1 MRQAGTILLFGG
13 LIGIAFG
20 GVPWGREDL
29 EDPFFFLKGRL
40 AVLSSS
46 TKGTKPWRWSPD
58 RWTSLCSL
66 CNPLGCALLLFA
78 MNPTALR
85 PGPSRAAHHRDPLS
99 GGTSDGD
106 AVFSL
111 SSWLRRSLVGLIR
124 QDPAAPSREKT
135 ADIFVRL
142 NQARR
147 DTSPFSEVLLAV
159 LATATTMVL
168 WRVGTRR
175 FQTAPEIP
183 AALYKPSGRRLKG
196 HIVAVNDSDNLR
208 FYHPA
213 WLSRWWR
220 APHLDRGQL
229 KTETLNIRLAGI
241 DAPEMGHFGGT
252 PQPFAAEA
260 KEWLTQYT
268 MGRQA
273 SLKVHRLDQYSR
285 AVATVWVRRWFFLH
299 KNVSL
304 EMVKAG
310 YATVYTGAGAE
321 YGTAKEQLV
330 RAEKWARRC
339 RRGMW
344 RQNSSEYVSPAEY
357 KRQLRAR

>member
-1 MRQAGTILLFGG
+1 MHRAVIILLLGG
-13 LIGIAFG
+13 LIGIALG
-20 GVPWGREDL
+20 GVVPWSLKD
-29 EDPFFFLKGRL
+29 LKGILFKGPL
-40 AVLSSS
+40 AILLPSER
-46 TKGTKPWRWSPD
+46 TKPWRWSPD
-58 RWTSLCSL
+58 RCTSSCSPW
-66 CNPLGCALLLFA
+66 NPLECALLLFA

-85 PGPSRAAHHRDPLS
+85 PGPPHPNRAARTQND
-99 GGTSDGD
+99 D
-106 AVFSL
+106 VVYSL
-111 SSWLRRSLVGLIR
+111 SSWLRGSFVGLFR
-124 QDPAAPSREKT
+124 QGPVTSSREYYWKQT
-135 ADIFVRL
+135 VKVFSRL
-142 NQARR
+142 NKARR

-159 LATATTMVL
+159 LATATTLAL
-168 WRVGTRR
+168 WRAGTRR

-213 WLSRWWR
+213 WFSRWWR
-220 APHLDRGQL
+220 MPHLDRGSL

-268 MGRQA
+268 VGRQA

-285 AVATVWVRRWFFLH
+285 AVATVWVRRWFLLQ

-321 YGTAKEQLV
+321 YGTAKDQLI

-344 RQNSSEYVSPAEY
+344 RQASSEYVSPAEY
-357 KRQLRAR
+357 KRQLRSR